1 MTITLEGSMST
12 TDGTVTATI
21 EATEDISSG
30 NLKVRFAVVE
40 DNKYAVGTN
49 GEYRHR
55 YAMRDMPDEYTL
67 STPFNNGE
75 IREFSRTFPLDP
87 IWDLDTISI
96 VAFVQDDVDQDVL
109 QAASYDYIPQT
120 ILVVD
125 DDERTQHMLS
135 SMLRLEGYRVITASS
150 GDKALEQFNHESPD
164 LILLDIMMPGIN
176 GYDLCQRIREFS
188 QVPIIMLTAKD
199 SEQDTIDGLDVGAD
213 DYVTKPFLSK
223 ELLARIRA
231 SLRRTRL
238 WDERPSPPFQLGDLT
253 VDFDNHRVQRD
264 GKEIRLT
271 ATEYR
276 LLSYLARNAGRV
288 LTVDA
293 ILTVVWGERY
303 YGDVHLLQSTMTNLR
318 SKLGDNARNPQYIL
332 TRSGIG
338 YMMKKEA

>member
-1 MTITLEGSMST
+1 MS
-12 TDGTVTATI
+12 
-21 EATEDISSG
+21 IS
-30 NLKVRFAVVE
+30 N
-40 DNKYAVGTN
+40 T
-49 GEYRHR
+49 
-55 YAMRDMPDEYTL
+55 
-67 STPFNNGE
+67 
-75 IREFSRTFPLDP
+75 
-87 IWDLDTISI
+87 
-96 VAFVQDDVDQDVL
+96 
-109 QAASYDYIPQT
+109 T

-125 DDERTQHMLS
+125 DDERTQHMLG
-135 SMLRLEGYRVITASS
+135 SMLRLEGYRVITAIS
-150 GDKALEQFNHESPD
+150 GTEALEHFNHESPD
-164 LILLDIMMPGIN
+164 LILLDIMMPEID
-176 GYDLCQRIREFS
+176 GYDLCQSIREFS

-238 WDERPSPPFQLGDLT
+238 WDERPSPPFQLDDLT
-253 VDFDNHRVQRD
+253 VDFDNHRVQRG

-288 LTVDA
+288 LTADA

-318 SKLGDNARNPQYIL
+318 SKLGDNARNPQYIV

-338 YMMKKEA
+338 YTMRKET

>member
-1 MTITLEGSMST
+1 MS
-12 TDGTVTATI
+12 I
-21 EATEDISSG
+21 
-30 NLKVRFAVVE
+30 
-40 DNKYAVGTN
+40 
-49 GEYRHR
+49 
-55 YAMRDMPDEYTL
+55 
-67 STPFNNGE
+67 NN
-75 IREFSRTFPLDP
+75 
-87 IWDLDTISI
+87 
-96 VAFVQDDVDQDVL
+96 V
-109 QAASYDYIPQT
+109 T

-125 DDERTQHMLS
+125 DDERTQHMLG

-150 GDKALEQFNHESPD
+150 GEEALEQFDHETPD
-164 LILLDIMMPGIN
+164 LVILDIMMPGID
-176 GYDLCQRIREFS
+176 GYDLCQQIREFS

-199 SEQDTIDGLDVGAD
+199 SEQDTIEGLDVGAD

-231 SLRRTRL
+231 SLRRTRR
-238 WDERPSPPFQLGDLT
+238 WDERPSPPFRINDLV
-253 VDFDNHRVQRD
+253 VDFNNHRVQRD

-288 LTVDA
+288 LTADA

-303 YGDVHLLQSTMTNLR
+303 YGDVHLLQSTMANLR
-318 SKLGDNARNPQYIL
+318 NKLGDNARNPQYIV

>member
-1 MTITLEGSMST
+1 MST
-12 TDGTVTATI
+12 
-21 EATEDISSG
+21 S
-30 NLKVRFAVVE
+30 N
-40 DNKYAVGTN
+40 
-49 GEYRHR
+49 
-55 YAMRDMPDEYTL
+55 P
-67 STPFNNGE
+67 
-75 IREFSRTFPLDP
+75 
-87 IWDLDTISI
+87 
-96 VAFVQDDVDQDVL
+96 
-109 QAASYDYIPQT
+109 T

-125 DDERTQHMLS
+125 DDERTQHMLG
-135 SMLRLEGYRVITASS
+135 SMLRLEGYRVITAIN
-150 GDKALEQFNHESPD
+150 GDKALEQFNYESPD
-164 LILLDIMMPGIN
+164 LILLDIMMPGID

-213 DYVTKPFLSK
+213 DYITKPFLSK

-238 WDERPSPPFQLGDLT
+238 WDERSSPPFRLDDLA
-253 VDFDNHRVQRD
+253 VIFENHQVQRG

-293 ILTVVWGERY
+293 ILTAVWGERY

-318 SKLGDNARNPQYIL
+318 SKLGDSARNPKYIV

-338 YMMKKEA
+338 YMMRKET

>member
-1 MTITLEGSMST
+1 MS
-12 TDGTVTATI
+12 
-21 EATEDISSG
+21 IS
-30 NLKVRFAVVE
+30 N
-40 DNKYAVGTN
+40 T
-49 GEYRHR
+49 
-55 YAMRDMPDEYTL
+55 
-67 STPFNNGE
+67 
-75 IREFSRTFPLDP
+75 
-87 IWDLDTISI
+87 
-96 VAFVQDDVDQDVL
+96 
-109 QAASYDYIPQT
+109 T

-125 DDERTQHMLS
+125 DDERTQHMLG
-135 SMLRLEGYRVITASS
+135 SMLRLEGYRVITAIS
-150 GDKALEQFNHESPD
+150 GAEALEHFNHESPD
-164 LILLDIMMPGIN
+164 LILLDIMMPEID
-176 GYDLCQRIREFS
+176 GYDLCQSIREFS

-238 WDERPSPPFQLGDLT
+238 WDERPSPPFQLDDLT
-253 VDFDNHRVQRD
+253 VDFDNHRVQRG

-288 LTVDA
+288 LTADA

-318 SKLGDNARNPQYIL
+318 SKLGDNARNPQYIV

-338 YMMKKEA
+338 YTMRKET

>member
-1 MTITLEGSMST
+1 MS
-12 TDGTVTATI
+12 
-21 EATEDISSG
+21 SS
-30 NLKVRFAVVE
+30 N
-40 DNKYAVGTN
+40 
-49 GEYRHR
+49 
-55 YAMRDMPDEYTL
+55 P
-67 STPFNNGE
+67 
-75 IREFSRTFPLDP
+75 
-87 IWDLDTISI
+87 
-96 VAFVQDDVDQDVL
+96 
-109 QAASYDYIPQT
+109 T

-135 SMLRLEGYRVITASS
+135 NMLRLEGYRVITAIS
-150 GDKALEQFNHESPD
+150 GDKALEQFNYESPD
-164 LILLDIMMPGIN
+164 LILLDIMMPGID

-199 SEQDTIDGLDVGAD
+199 SEQDTIEGLDVGAD
-213 DYVTKPFLSK
+213 DYITKPFLSK

-238 WDERPSPPFQLGDLT
+238 WDERPSPPFQLDDLT
-253 VDFDNHRVQRD
+253 VNFNDHRVQK
-264 GKEIRLT
+264 GEKEIRLT

-288 LTVDA
+288 LTADA

-318 SKLGDNARNPQYIL
+318 SKLGDNARNPQYIV

-338 YMMKKEA
+338 YMMKKET

>member
-1 MTITLEGSMST
+1 MS
-12 TDGTVTATI
+12 
-21 EATEDISSG
+21 IS
-30 NLKVRFAVVE
+30 N
-40 DNKYAVGTN
+40 T
-49 GEYRHR
+49 
-55 YAMRDMPDEYTL
+55 
-67 STPFNNGE
+67 
-75 IREFSRTFPLDP
+75 
-87 IWDLDTISI
+87 
-96 VAFVQDDVDQDVL
+96 
-109 QAASYDYIPQT
+109 T

-125 DDERTQHMLS
+125 DYESTQHKLG
-135 SMLRLEGYRVITASS
+135 SMLRLKGYRVNTSIS
-150 GDKALEQFNHESPD
+150 GAEALEHFNHESPD
-164 LILLDIMMPGIN
+164 LILLDIMMPEID
-176 GYDLCQRIREFS
+176 GYDLCQSIREFS

-238 WDERPSPPFQLGDLT
+238 WDERPSPPFQLDDLT
-253 VDFDNHRVQRD
+253 VDFDNHRVQRG

-288 LTVDA
+288 LTADA

-318 SKLGDNARNPQYIL
+318 SKLGDNARNPQYIV

-338 YMMKKEA
+338 YTMRKET